1 MQLSQKQK
9 MFSEFFFVFSK
20 FSFNFKNFSRK
31 MTLIVD
37 VFLNLPTPKNVVRE
51 MSKKSRFESPF
62 DK

>member
-20 FSFNFKNFSRK
+20 FSFNFKIFSRK

-37 VFLNLPTPKNVVRE
+37 VFLNLPTPKNVVR
-51 MSKKSRFESPF
+51 
-62 DK
+62 

>member
-9 MFSEFFFVFSK
+9 IFSEFFFVFSK